1 MEPKI
6 TSSRIYVPFFFNY
19 LKTGKEA
26 RYIEFDD
33 DKDVKTILSETKQLL
48 EDYKSGRKI
57 PPCR

>member
-1 MEPKI
+1 M
-6 TSSRIYVPFFFNY
+6 
-19 LKTGKEA
+19 
-26 RYIEFDD
+26 EFDD